1 VSLLLD
7 THALLW
13 WLSDDPALKAE
24 AREAIVEASTIIYIS
39 AATAGKSASKKRSQ
53 SSTRRTTSMPR
64 FLPTTSKHYRSHS
77 TMPPALDSCRVTMT
91 IHSIEC

>member
-39 AATAGKSASKKRSQ
+39 AATAWEISIKKALAKLDAPDDLHAALLANHFEALPITFDHATSAG
-53 SSTRRTTSMPR
+53 
-64 FLPTTSKHYRSHS
+64 
-77 TMPPALDSCRVTMT
+77 
-91 IHSIEC
+91 